1 MSRDTK
7 NVILLVLG
15 LILVALSRFP
25 IMSQSIAILVG
36 VIGAIVIIISA
47 ILIYRTK
54 KSKNEVNN

>member
-25 IMSQSIAILVG
+25 IMSQPIAILVG
-36 VIGAIVIIISA
+36 IIGAIVIIFSA
-47 ILIYRTK
+47 ILLYRTK
-54 KSKNEVNN
+54 KNKNEVNN